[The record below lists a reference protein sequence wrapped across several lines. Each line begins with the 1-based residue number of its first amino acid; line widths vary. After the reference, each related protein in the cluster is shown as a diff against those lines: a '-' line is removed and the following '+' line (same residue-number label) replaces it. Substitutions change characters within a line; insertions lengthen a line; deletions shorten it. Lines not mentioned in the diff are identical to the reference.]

1 MSPSI
6 GVRLAPRVDQIGEFL
21 ADVRALDANGAA
33 ALWIEGDEDPWM
45 LLAAAAVVTSHIKL
59 VAPCSA
65 AEVDAP
71 DRLARRVA
79 TLQLLAHHR
88 VVLGVDDAALV
99 EPVMA
104 CVDAPL
110 LFDVQAGAPPVAVS
124 AVVRAARGW
133 LLPGRVPADLRA
145 DREAVL
151 AARRA
156 QGLDMQGLDRELE
169 FWAGVP
175 VPTGRAEWRRSLAEQ
190 AAAGATGVVVPH
202 DPRLLDLLRNPDSD
216 GNRSDLQLAQG

>member
-1 MSPSI
+1 MTLSI

-21 ADVRALDANGAA
+21 ADVRALDASGVA
-33 ALWIEGDEDPWM
+33 ALWVEGDEDPWL
-45 LLAAAAVVTSHIKL
+45 LLAAASVVTSRMKL

-88 VVLGVDDAALV
+88 VVLCVDDAAFV
-99 EPVMA
+99 EPVLA
-104 CVDAPL
+104 CGDAPL
-110 LFDVQAGAPPVAVS
+110 LFDVQAGAPPVAAT

-133 LLPGRVPADLRA
+133 LLPGRVPADLRT
-145 DREAVL
+145 DRDAVL

-156 QGLDMQGLDRELE
+156 QELDLGLE

-175 VPTGRAEWRRSLAEQ
+175 VPAGRAEWRRSLAEQ
-190 AAAGATGVVVPH
+190 LAAGATGVVVPH

>member
-1 MSPSI
+1 MNPRI
-6 GVRLAPRVDQIGEFL
+6 GVKLAPRVDQIGEFL
-21 ADVRALDANGAA
+21 ADAKALDAAGVA
-33 ALWIEGDEDPWM
+33 ALWVDGDEDPWM
-45 LLAAAAVVTSHIKL
+45 LLAAAAVVTATMRL

-79 TLQLLAHHR
+79 TLQHLARNR

-99 EPVMA
+99 GPVLA

-110 LFDVQAGAPPVAVS
+110 LFDVQAGAPPVVDA

-133 LLPGRVPADLRA
+133 LLPGRVPADLRV

-151 AARRA
+151 VARRA
-156 QGLDMQGLDRELE
+156 LELDVELE

-175 VPTGRAEWRRSLAEQ
+175 VPAGRAEWRRALAEQ
-190 AAAGATGVVVPH
+190 TAAGATGVVVPH